1 MKMEKVTIKR
11 KKSVKIIVQII
22 NEPSNEVIIN
32 TARILKTLG
41 TSA

>member
-1 MKMEKVTIKR
+1 MGNVLN
-11 KKSVKIIVQII
+11 KKKNIKIIVEVL
-22 NEPSNEVIIN
+22 NDPSHDTLLN